1 MERNAFTLVTLLQQL
16 NQRMQAAGSTEKI
29 VVIGPSMGGQIARYA
44 LAYMEKNNLAHNTRL
59 FISLDS
65 PHNGATIPLGL
76 QHFVDY
82 FADATE
88 DATTVAARDQLD
100 SPAARELVQHHYGQG
115 TAFAPDPLRTQFMR
129 DLGSFG
135 GYPSQLRRVA
145 VANGALDGAGQ
156 VDQNGRPILAGQ
168 QAFGMEQRGV
178 PSGSAVGIG
187 VRVIGWMGLLARQ
200 ITLASAR
207 VYYAPGNGQTQT
219 VLESFYITKG
229 RHTQEAT
236 GPGGSCGLDGA
247 PGGYRDFFASL
258 GQQNSKGVFQMRRI
272 YSLRDKACF
281 IPTLSALGYL
291 PTPANY
297 CQPAGQALV
306 CAGTTPFDAYYGPT
320 GHNEDHVQLTPG
332 NVDFIRNEILLKTPT
347 PVFSQAPSE
356 LCAPSGPITFGVVS
370 DCAASRA
377 GQSPAGTT
385 YTWTPG
391 PGLQVVSG
399 QGTATVQ
406 VASTTIAATTSYL
419 EVVAVRLGYAASPP
433 VRVPVYVGPT
443 VLGSIT
449 TNGDCAGSTIDL
461 TVDNHNVNRDFH
473 WSFGPSLA
481 PDARYDGQSSIQ
493 YRLPTSGPRFW
504 PIQVTATDKC
514 NASALVTY
522 KQEILVTY
530 DAGCAN
536 YRLAAPA
543 PQTYPNPADGSL
555 TVVEPTKQ
563 KASSPQTAILYN
575 VQGQQVRRLTT
586 SGELKMATADL
597 PPGLYLLVVQQEGQV
612 TKCHVQIQH

>member
-1 MERNAFTLVTLLQQL
+1 
-16 NQRMQAAGSTEKI
+16 
-29 VVIGPSMGGQIARYA
+29 
-44 LAYMEKNNLAHNTRL
+44 
-59 FISLDS
+59 
-65 PHNGATIPLGL
+65 
-76 QHFVDY
+76 
-82 FADATE
+82 
-88 DATTVAARDQLD
+88 
-100 SPAARELVQHHYGQG
+100 
-115 TAFAPDPLRTQFMR
+115 
-129 DLGSFG
+129 
-135 GYPSQLRRVA
+135 
-145 VANGALDGAGQ
+145 
-156 VDQNGRPILAGQ
+156 
-168 QAFGMEQRGV
+168 
-178 PSGSAVGIG
+178 
-187 VRVIGWMGLLARQ
+187 
-200 ITLASAR
+200 
-207 VYYAPGNGQTQT
+207 
-219 VLESFYITKG
+219 
-229 RHTQEAT
+229 
-236 GPGGSCGLDGA
+236 
-247 PGGYRDFFASL
+247 
-258 GQQNSKGVFQMRRI
+258 
-272 YSLRDKACF
+272 
-281 IPTLSALGYL
+281 
-291 PTPANY
+291 
-297 CQPAGQALV
+297 
-306 CAGTTPFDAYYGPT
+306 
-320 GHNEDHVQLTPG
+320 
-332 NVDFIRNEILLKTPT
+332 
-347 PVFSQAPSE
+347 
-356 LCAPSGPITFGVVS
+356 
-370 DCAASRA
+370 
-377 GQSPAGTT
+377 
-385 YTWTPG
+385 
-391 PGLQVVSG
+391 
-399 QGTATVQ
+399 
-406 VASTTIAATTSYL
+406 
-419 EVVAVRLGYAASPP
+419 
-433 VRVPVYVGPT
+433 VGPT